1 VRLQRRAAQGERDEI
16 TIRDRDDVSRAVS
29 PLVKAKD
36 AHLIDTSDV
45 TVEQVVTAIITRLEQ
60 AGLPMGDIQIT
71 NRALGE

>member
-36 AHLIDTSDV
+36 AHEIDTSHV
-45 TVEQVVTAIITRLEQ
+45 TVEQVVMQIILRLEQ
-60 AGLPMGDIQIT
+60 LGLPISDVQST
-71 NRALGE
+71 DRALGE